1 MYKTKIYSILFF
13 TILLSNCN
21 KKIAS
26 TFIACDAIN
35 IQDFGAVPN
44 DGKDD
49 SKAIQS
55 AIDFAIHEG
64 KSSLVYCPAGVCDL
78 EQRIFYNVHTI

>member
-1 MYKTKIYSILFF
+1 MHKAKIYSILFF
-13 TILLSNCN
+13 TILLANCN
-21 KKIAS
+21 KKVTS

-49 SKAIQS
+49 SKAIQA

-64 KSSLVYCPAGVCDL
+64 KSSLVYCRAGVYDL
-78 EQRIFYNVHTI
+78 EIGLFL